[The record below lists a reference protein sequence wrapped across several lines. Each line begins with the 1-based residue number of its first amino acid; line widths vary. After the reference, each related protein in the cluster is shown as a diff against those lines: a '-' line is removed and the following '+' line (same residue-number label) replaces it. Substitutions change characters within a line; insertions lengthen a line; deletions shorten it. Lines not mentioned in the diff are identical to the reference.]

1 MVQNERMLHR
11 HPILGLFTAVYLVFV
26 GWVTLGPQPIDES
39 NNGLIFKAL
48 RVFDRYEATS
58 WITYNTLEFTANIAM
73 FFPIGLFLVLLFG
86 RRLWWLAMAL
96 GCGITLA
103 IETAQIFIPTR
114 VSDPRDLVAN
124 SAGAIL
130 GVLIGLLLTA
140 RKARQLK
147 EQNAARAARS
157 ARSRPVAGS
166 VR

>member
-1 MVQNERMLHR
+1 MLHR
-11 HPILGLFTAVYLVFV
+11 HPILGLFTAVYLAFV
-26 GWVTLGPQPIDES
+26 GWVTLGPQPINES
-39 NNGLIFKAL
+39 NNGLIFKVL
-48 RVFDRYEATS
+48 GVLDRYEATS
-58 WITYNTLEFTANIAM
+58 WITYNTLEFSANVAM

-96 GCGITLA
+96 GCGITLV

-124 SAGAIL
+124 GAGAIL
-130 GVLIGLLLTA
+130 GVLIGLVLTA

-147 EQNAARAARS
+147 DEQAARATQPS
-157 ARSRPVAGS
+157 RSRPVAGS

>member
-1 MVQNERMLHR
+1 MRQNGRMLHR

-26 GWVTLGPQPIDES
+26 GWVTLGPQPIDDS

-48 RVFDRYEATS
+48 DVFDRYEATS
-58 WITYNTLEFTANIAM
+58 WITYNTLEFTANVAM

-96 GCGITLA
+96 GCGITFV
-103 IETAQIFIPTR
+103 IETAQLFIPTR

-140 RKARQLK
+140 RKARRLRD
-147 EQNAARAARS
+147 ERSARATQS
-157 ARSRPVAGS
+157 SRSRPVAG